1 MQDTPV
7 KFQILPASV
16 SYLISRFPVI
26 PEFPEIT
33 CICATLIKSGESQQC
48 MSSETMLSW
57 FCPLDCFLLDDK
69 RHTLRQW
76 LLLWFLHCTIVCS
89 VLQGLCFSVFMH
101 PRL

>member
-33 CICATLIKSGESQQC
+33 CICATLKSGESQQW
-48 MSSETMLSW
+48 MSTETMLSC
-57 FCPLDCFLLDDK
+57 FCSLDCFLLDDK
-69 RHTLRQW
+69 RHTLRRW
-76 LLLWFLHCTIVCS
+76 LLL
-89 VLQGLCFSVFMH
+89 
-101 PRL
+101 